1 MHHTQSTK
9 MILAVFKNK
18 KLNRSKKRQHN
29 THTLHTPPCHSTHL
43 SIVTKQTAFVPTH
56 LHSLAYSYHG
66 SIQTHNKK
74 IVLEICV
81 LDAVGRDCRSDN
93 EMISLFVHFF
103 CTGEGFY
110 GHMACQRL
118 WATGLRVTC
127 DRPQSSGVCVPLKSS
142 EALKTKNKTHV
153 KLLSIDQKR
162 NKKSL
167 SSVVFENK
175 TYFSL
180 VPLNCSIYIYI

>member
-1 MHHTQSTK
+1 MCPTCMHHTQSNK
-9 MILAVFKNK
+9 MILAVLKNK
-18 KLNRSKKRQHN
+18 KLNRGKKRQ
-29 THTLHTPPCHSTHL
+29 TQHTLHTPPCHSTHL
-43 SIVTKQTAFVPTH
+43 LVTKQTAFVPTH

-74 IVLEICV
+74 IILDICV
-81 LDAVGRDCRSDN
+81 LDAVRSDCCCDN
-93 EMISLFVHFF
+93 EMISLYVHFF

-118 WATGLRVTC
+118 WATGIRVTC

-153 KLLSIDQKR
+153 KLLSIDQKEIR
-162 NKKSL
+162 RAFPRLFSRIKRITA
-167 SSVVFENK
+167 SSR
-175 TYFSL
+175 
-180 VPLNCSIYIYI
+180 